1 MLQMSPDKQDIY
13 FGYINTKKDKE
24 DETRD
29 MEFGEL

>member
-13 FGYINTKKDKE
+13 YGYIHVKKDKD
-24 DETRD
+24 DESRD